1 METRQFGA
9 TGIEA
14 SVVGLGTWAIG
25 GWMWGG
31 ANDRDSIEAIRVSID
46 KGVTLIDTAPAYGFG
61 HAEDVVGK
69 AIAGRRDEVVLS
81 TKCGLV
87 WDTADGE
94 HFFDAEGHAVHRY
107 LGPESIRREIEAS
120 LRRLDTDYID
130 IYHTHWQDPTTPIED
145 TMGALTDLRDQGKIR
160 AIAASNV
167 NPADVREY
175 IAHGGLDGIQ
185 ERYNALDRQLED
197 ELLPLCI
204 QHGVSFMSYSSLAL
218 GMLAGKLA
226 PDRVFTGDDQ
236 RATDP
241 RFTPENRAKVA
252 TMLTQLDSLCV
263 EVGLTTAQL
272 VIGWTLARPG
282 ITYAL
287 CGARNPAQA
296 EENAVAGSTVLSPDV
311 IRAVDHVFDAHLPG
325 LA

>member
-1 METRQFGA
+1 M
-9 TGIEA
+9 
-14 SVVGLGTWAIG
+14 
-25 GWMWGG
+25 
-31 ANDRDSIEAIRVSID
+31 
-46 KGVTLIDTAPAYGFG
+46 
-61 HAEDVVGK
+61 GK
-69 AIAGRRDEVVLS
+69 AITGRRDQVVLS

-87 WDTADGE
+87 WDTTRGE

-107 LGPESIRREIEAS
+107 LGRESIRREIEAS

-130 IYHTHWQDPTTPIED
+130 IYHTHWQDPTTPIEE
-145 TMGALTDLRDQGKIR
+145 TMGALIDLRNEGKIR

-167 NPADVREY
+167 TQADVLQY

-197 ELLPLCI
+197 DLLPLCI
-204 QHGVSFMSYSSLAL
+204 QHGISVMSYSSLAM
-218 GMLAGKLA
+218 GMLAGKLP

-241 RFTPENRAKVA
+241 RFTPENRTKVV
-252 TMLTQLDSLCV
+252 TMLARLDPLCV
-263 EVGLTTAQL
+263 ELGLTTAQL

-296 EENAVAGSTVLSPDV
+296 EENAVAGSAVLSPDV
-311 IRAVDHVFDAHLPG
+311 IRAVDDVFDAHVPG